1 MSRPRTTNPEA
12 ITFITFIISLHLE
25 FDFMPIGA
33 PQNGSQS
40 SHDPFDQHPP
50 SCMNGDEPSLNAW
63 LAQGERIRHRLLA
76 QISVGS
82 KCRYRAFA
90 FAREQQNQEHQY
102 DDVQQQG
109 LAASGRNR
117 LAQSRDDELPWA
129 LNSQGVGLACVPAA
143 DPVRECRRREA

>member
-1 MSRPRTTNPEA
+1 VPRRTVLNP
-12 ITFITFIISLHLE
+12 
-25 FDFMPIGA
+25 
-33 PQNGSQS
+33 

-90 FAREQQNQEHQY
+90 FAREQQNQSTNMMMY
-102 DDVQQQG
+102 NSRGSPRPGGTDSLN
-109 LAASGRNR
+109 LATTSCRGPSTHRELAWLVFLRRIRSGNVVGGKHDLASRPNP
-117 LAQSRDDELPWA
+117 L
-129 LNSQGVGLACVPAA
+129 
-143 DPVRECRRREA
+143 